1 MITLKS
7 IGKQVI
13 FLFHLALVILVAASC
28 GDETSPD
35 VKEFKLEKTDYK
47 DWEKLLG
54 VVSAV
59 QLQEN
64 DSCLMSFAQKCIFTD
79 KRIVFSDSK
88 AKKIY
93 SFSYDGKFL
102 RQIGSRGHSASEY
115 MDINDI
121 CISENDS
128 ALMVFD
134 GRGMVCYSPDNG
146 KFVERK
152 KFHSQDYGEYN
163 TIMPIGVSD
172 FICHTDNRNSYSFVL
187 DSPNGQR
194 GLRKS
199 KRYHFGVDFF
209 YKYQGNV
216 RVISDFGDFYIDT
229 YEDGKLKMLY
239 KIDLGSEAL
248 PDEVLPKTS
257 EEFDAVYNSPEY
269 FKFIAS
275 ACETSDWLYLE
286 PCGLK
291 LKDYIAFINKRN
303 GKYAFGRIYPDLGFG
318 IMGAMD
324 NYFYALI
331 YPEYVEQGSL
341 GRKILEK
348 YNITKNSPVVV
359 KLKLNE
365 NILQ

>member
-1 MITLKS
+1 M
-7 IGKQVI
+7 
-13 FLFHLALVILVAASC
+13 ALVILFAASC
-28 GDETSPD
+28 GGEASPD

-47 DWEKLLG
+47 DWAKLLD

-64 DSCLMSFAQKCIFTD
+64 DSCLMSYAQKCFFTG
-79 KRIVFSDSK
+79 KYVIFSDSK
-88 AKKIY
+88 AKKVY

-115 MDINDI
+115 IDINDI
-121 CISENDS
+121 CMSENDS

-163 TIMPIGVSD
+163 TIMPVGASD
-172 FICHTDNRNSYSFVL
+172 FICYTDNRNNYSIVL

-209 YKYQGNV
+209 YKHKEGV
-216 RVISDFGDFYIDT
+216 RVISDYGDFYIDT

-248 PDEVLPKTS
+248 PDDMLPKTS
-257 EEFDAVYNSPEY
+257 EEFLAVDNSPEY
-269 FKFIAS
+269 FKCITEAY
-275 ACETSDWLYLE
+275 ETENWLWLSVAGPKQKY
-286 PCGLK
+286 
-291 LKDYIAFINKRN
+291 YSAFINKQS
-303 GKYAFGRIYPDLGFG
+303 GAYALGEENPNLG
-318 IMGAMD
+318 LVMSGTKD
-324 NYFYALI
+324 DCFYALI
-331 YPEYVEQGSL
+331 YPEFAEQGSF
-341 GRKILEK
+341 GQKVLEK
-348 YNITKNSPVVV
+348 YKITKNSPVVV

-365 NILQ
+365 AAL

>member
-1 MITLKS
+1 MKKS
-7 IGKQVI
+7 INI
-13 FLFHLALVILVAASC
+13 LFHLAFVILVAASC
-28 GDETSPD
+28 GGGTSSD

-47 DWEKLLG
+47 DWAKLLD
-54 VVSAV
+54 VMSAV

-64 DSCLMSFAQKCIFTD
+64 DSCLMSHAQKCIFTD
-79 KRIVFSDSK
+79 KCIVFSDYK

-93 SFSYDGKFL
+93 TFSYDGKFI
-102 RQIGSRGHSASEY
+102 RQIGSLGHSASEY
-115 MDINDI
+115 MRIADI
-121 CISENDS
+121 CMNDDNTQV
-128 ALMVFD
+128 MVLD
-134 GRGMVCYSPDNG
+134 DRGVVCYDVNNG

-152 KFHSQDYGEYN
+152 KFLSSDPQNYLSFTSLGK
-163 TIMPIGVSD
+163 SD
-172 FICHTDNRNSYSFVL
+172 FLCSTNNGNDNSIVL
-187 DSPNGQR
+187 DSPKGIL

-199 KRYHFGVDFF
+199 KRFHFGLNYF
-209 YKYQGNV
+209 YKYNENT
-216 RVISDFGDFYIDT
+216 RVVSDFGDFYIDN

-248 PDEVLPKTS
+248 PDDILPKTY
-257 EEFDAVYNSPEY
+257 EEFDAVWNFPEH
-269 FKFIAS
+269 FKFIGG

-318 IMGAMD
+318 ITGAMD

-331 YPEYVEQGSL
+331 YPEFAEQGSF

-348 YNITKNSPVVV
+348 YNITKSSPVVV

-365 NILQ
+365 AAL